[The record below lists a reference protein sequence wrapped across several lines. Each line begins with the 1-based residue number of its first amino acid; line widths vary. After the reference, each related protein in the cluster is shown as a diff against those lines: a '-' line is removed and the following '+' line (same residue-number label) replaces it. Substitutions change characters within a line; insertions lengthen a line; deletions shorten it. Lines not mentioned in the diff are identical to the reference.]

1 MNHPADPHHGSE
13 SLSEPGCEPGP
24 EPGPEPGQ
32 PGVTAPSEHSAT
44 PRSELGE
51 GRSHDAEN
59 PNPQEGSERYGSLA
73 PMSSPIVSVGGEEP
87 PSKRAPV
94 TSSLPVPNV
103 APEFDPKPRES
114 GMPSGRKLAPPP
126 KPKSQSIAPQ
136 AVNPQAVNP
145 QAVNP
150 QAVNPQAVN
159 PQAVNPQP
167 VTIEPVTAQPATA
180 QSPAAQASQ
189 ARGVDQPGG
198 RIYFPPPSAL
208 PKATDVRSSSGPPS
222 MGSMRPAAPPKL
234 NSSVPPAP
242 PVPAAGAPGVDGVA
256 DPTAFGTAPSVAAS
270 SVAPPPMIP
279 AAPKNPSFPV
289 PRPAAALR
297 TSSAPPPTLPSGTSP
312 SRYPWMSNAT
322 AALAEGNLPHAMAS
336 NPTASVATTDTPSSL
351 TSSSPTNTG
360 SVEPPPKSS
369 PSSAPR
375 AAVLPRATR
384 SDMPRRSSTP
394 PPKPRLV
401 PPRPQK
407 ETPSIAIEAMRII
420 AIGTEEQLSVKP
432 VPRDPAAMPRVSVAD
447 TSEAGAAGAAEAGAA
462 DVGTPDVGTTG
473 SDQALAHKTPGRI
486 LASEAQAAQEAG
498 SIEDRITLESAEPAP
513 VENRITPETAEPGGA
528 LEDQEIPEIDASP
541 ESVRE
546 SVEADTAAR
555 RPPPP
560 RRRVSLPSSLS
571 EPSITVGE
579 ASESESKLAVA
590 EAYAGDDAVE
600 EPEIVVSVVAADA
613 TADTATDAEESIESV
628 ETVEPVQAKAAAPP
642 PPSRVPRAV
651 PSVPVKADANGDAK
665 PEAPDAPEPSS
676 AGPSEKPR
684 ARPRR
689 PWWEELFN
697 EDFSRALVRLTEEQV
712 EQEVNFIEES
722 LGVAPGAVVLDLG
735 CGSGEH
741 AVELAGRGYGIVG
754 YDLSLHQLAL
764 AQEGAQE
771 RGQKLNF
778 LQGDMREMAFE
789 EVFDGVYCWNT
800 TFGYF
805 EEDKNT
811 NVAERIFRSLKP
823 GGTLLLDVIN
833 RDFAAMDQPSSVWYE
848 GDSCVCMDDMSIDFL
863 TSRMRVKR
871 SLILDDGRTRECT
884 YSVRLYSLHEL
895 GKMLHDIGFR
905 VTEASGHPTTPGV
918 FLGQSSPHIIIL
930 AQKP

>member
-1 MNHPADPHHGSE
+1 
-13 SLSEPGCEPGP
+13 
-24 EPGPEPGQ
+24 
-32 PGVTAPSEHSAT
+32 
-44 PRSELGE
+44 
-51 GRSHDAEN
+51 
-59 PNPQEGSERYGSLA
+59 
-73 PMSSPIVSVGGEEP
+73 
-87 PSKRAPV
+87 
-94 TSSLPVPNV
+94 
-103 APEFDPKPRES
+103 
-114 GMPSGRKLAPPP
+114 
-126 KPKSQSIAPQ
+126 
-136 AVNPQAVNP
+136 
-145 QAVNP
+145 
-150 QAVNPQAVN
+150 
-159 PQAVNPQP
+159 
-167 VTIEPVTAQPATA
+167 
-180 QSPAAQASQ
+180 
-189 ARGVDQPGG
+189 
-198 RIYFPPPSAL
+198 
-208 PKATDVRSSSGPPS
+208 
-222 MGSMRPAAPPKL
+222 
-234 NSSVPPAP
+234 
-242 PVPAAGAPGVDGVA
+242 
-256 DPTAFGTAPSVAAS
+256 
-270 SVAPPPMIP
+270 
-279 AAPKNPSFPV
+279 
-289 PRPAAALR
+289 
-297 TSSAPPPTLPSGTSP
+297 
-312 SRYPWMSNAT
+312 
-322 AALAEGNLPHAMAS
+322 
-336 NPTASVATTDTPSSL
+336 
-351 TSSSPTNTG
+351 
-360 SVEPPPKSS
+360 
-369 PSSAPR
+369 
-375 AAVLPRATR
+375 
-384 SDMPRRSSTP
+384 
-394 PPKPRLV
+394 
-401 PPRPQK
+401 
-407 ETPSIAIEAMRII
+407 MRII
-420 AIGTEEQLSVKP
+420 AIGTEEQLSFKP
-432 VPRDPAAMPRVSVAD
+432 VPRDPAAMQRVSVVD
-447 TSEAGAAGAAEAGAA
+447 TSEAGAAEAGAA
-462 DVGTPDVGTTG
+462 VGTPEVGTTG
-473 SDQALAHKTPGRI
+473 SDQALVRETHEPALAH
-486 LASEAQAAQEAG
+486 EAQGAEEAG
-498 SIEDRITLESAEPAP
+498 PIEDRITLESAEPAP
-513 VENRITPETAEPGGA
+513 VEHRITPETAEPGGA

-546 SVEADTAAR
+546 SAEADTAAR

-560 RRRVSLPSSLS
+560 RRRVSLPSSPS

-600 EPEIVVSVVAADA
+600 HPEIAVSVVVADA
-613 TADTATDAEESIESV
+613 TTDTATDGEESIESI

-642 PPSRVPRAV
+642 PPSRVPRVV
-651 PSVPVKADANGDAK
+651 PSVPAKADAKGDAKSDAK
-665 PEAPDAPEPSS
+665 PEATDAPQPSS

-805 EEDKNT
+805 EEDKNA